1 MVVNVKLAM
10 SISDSEGEEGCVFGC
25 WLAPR
30 ELGLWKV
37 AWSWL
42 SQGRGPL
49 AGVIWQLTIFS
60 DIYLMHMSI
69 SYPFKRLQTCAS
81 LAICSCHRVNEFGKP
96 LSLRMRRAASL
107 TKTRGSDQP
116 TNHMLS
122 RAGMSYPH
130 FQGSFR
136 PVWLQHTTPP
146 FAPFA
151 AVRGRKSTAVLHNA
165 VVGFRDSSSSPSRGG
180 QVLAEL
186 APRMH
191 ACYDYA
197 LNPPCIF
204 PGSLHARRH

>member
-37 AWSWL
+37 AWSWS

-136 PVWLQHTTPP
+136 PVGCNTRPHHLLRLLLSEAESRRLCCTMQLWD
-146 FAPFA
+146 
-151 AVRGRKSTAVLHNA
+151 SETAQALHLEA
-165 VVGFRDSSSSPSRGG
+165 GKSSPNW
-180 QVLAEL
+180 
-186 APRMH
+186 PRACMH
-191 ACYDYA
+191 ATTM
-197 LNPPCIF
+197 L
-204 PGSLHARRH
+204 